1 MDVLL
6 VCNKGDYHH
15 EVKHQDL
22 KEMNGNRMCQR
33 KKFQLNIPIVSDNQ
47 VLKEGRR
54 AGLGL
59 GERGDPERQGQ
70 GRGCG

>member
-15 EVKHQDL
+15 EVKHQYL
-22 KEMNGNRMCQR
+22 KEMNGNRMYQK

-47 VLKEGRR
+47 VL
-54 AGLGL
+54 
-59 GERGDPERQGQ
+59 ERG
-70 GRGCG
+70 